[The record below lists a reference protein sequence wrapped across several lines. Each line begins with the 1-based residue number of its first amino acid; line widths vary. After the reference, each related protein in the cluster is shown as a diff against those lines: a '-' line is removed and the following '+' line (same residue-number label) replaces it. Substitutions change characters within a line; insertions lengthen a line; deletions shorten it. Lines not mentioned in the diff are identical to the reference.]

1 MDKGKERNLDVIEI
15 IKKDPSNIKNIDNI
29 TEDEYNKIFNY
40 YKEEF
45 DKLYKDIKIISRIE
59 IARDPYNSE
68 FLYNQTENL
77 CMESLKS
84 STDLL
89 KSLEKLLDNMSIV
102 T

>member
-45 DKLYKDIKIISRIE
+45 DKLMHQIQESKFNYAK
-59 IARDPYNSE
+59 AYNHCIT
-68 FLYNQTENL
+68 QI
-77 CMESLKS
+77 
-84 STDLL
+84 
-89 KSLEKLLDNMSIV
+89 KSLSIYHCFICSKFIRYLL
-102 T
+102 